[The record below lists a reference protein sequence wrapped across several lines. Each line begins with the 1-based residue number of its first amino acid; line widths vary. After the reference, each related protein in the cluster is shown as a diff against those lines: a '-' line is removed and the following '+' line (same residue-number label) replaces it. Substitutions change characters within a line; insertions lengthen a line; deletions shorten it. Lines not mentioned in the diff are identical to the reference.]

1 VGPAS
6 GCPGMPSSSRSHR
19 AANSSGSRSRRPVP
33 KPVSRPTKH
42 ASSIRSKPARSGKP
56 TPSGKPK
63 KAGAPKRPTA
73 APKPAKPA
81 APSGAR
87 PAGGRAAPPAPRPS
101 LLGAEPRRHVLSLA
115 FLRDGDDFFA
125 RIETDA
131 GQITELKH
139 RALDQLLS
147 LVAGELED
155 LLE

>member
-1 VGPAS
+1 MKRTGP
-6 GCPGMPSSSRSHR
+6 
-19 AANSSGSRSRRPVP
+19 
-33 KPVSRPTKH
+33 
-42 ASSIRSKPARSGKP
+42 SKPA
-56 TPSGKPK
+56 K
-63 KAGAPKRPTA
+63 KASPPAVRPSAGEAP
-73 APKPAKPA
+73 
-81 APSGAR
+81 
-87 PAGGRAAPPAPRPS
+87 PPAPRPAPF
-101 LLGAEPRRHVLSLA
+101 GTEPRRHVLSLA

>member
-1 VGPAS
+1 MGPAS

-19 AANSSGSRSRRPVP
+19 AAGSARSRSRSAPAKRVASPAKRSTVQGSRPRRP
-33 KPVSRPTKH
+33 LKPVKKP
-42 ASSIRSKPARSGKP
+42 AASKPAARRP
-56 TPSGKPK
+56 PSGPS
-63 KAGAPKRPTA
+63 T
-73 APKPAKPA
+73 PA
-81 APSGAR
+81 AARPSGGETATG
-87 PAGGRAAPPAPRPS
+87 PLPF
-101 LLGAEPRRHVLSLA
+101 GAESRRHVLSLA

>member
-6 GCPGMPSSSRSHR
+6 GCPGMPSNSRSHR
-19 AANSSGSRSRRPVP
+19 EAKSARSRSRSGSA
-33 KPVSRPTKH
+33 KPAASAAKRSAPRGSRP
-42 ASSIRSKPARSGKP
+42 SR
-56 TPSGKPK
+56 
-63 KAGAPKRPTA
+63 
-73 APKPAKPA
+73 PAKPA
-81 APSGAR
+81 KK
-87 PAGGRAAPPAPRPS
+87 PASAKPIAVRPS
-101 LLGAEPRRHVLSLA
+101 PGPSSPPSARSSGGEAASRPLPYGAEPRRHVLSLA